1 MRDRGDRTAKKQHL
15 LLIGTPPYR
24 EGGSTVK
31 LELLLEYLSNF
42 SNLFIDR
49 FNLPV
54 FHPLYNAN
62 GTLGPLNHLR
72 TIIRLARAVIRVPR
86 ADIVVVY
93 GTSDFCFSYG
103 LAFAVTSKLF
113 RSHCTAMLAG
123 GRGVFGTKRFPKLA
137 RTICL
142 AMIRAFDTFVM
153 ETRVSRNDLP
163 SQLWMKTIVVENFR
177 PRLPDMLPTR
187 RGEGRKIQFA
197 FVSSSDGQAGEKK
210 PVKGLDVLLD
220 AFDHVRV
227 ALGFDE
233 RIELHLYGPM
243 SLSLTER
250 VARTPNIVTHGLL
263 SSEQFRTSLRQHDVL
278 AFPSRYPFEGH
289 PGAIIEAF
297 MAGLPVIASALPGP
311 MEIVAHEVN
320 GLIVQTDDSKAF
332 ATAMRRLATDHE
344 FRHRLSAGA
353 RASATDFD
361 QEKILPELVAALGL
375 LPVAPRGRAAG
386 PCAPAE

>member
-1 MRDRGDRTAKKQHL
+1 MAKKQHL

-24 EGGSTVK
+24 EGGSSAK
-31 LELLLEYLSNF
+31 LGFLLEYLSNF
-42 SNLFIDR
+42 PNLSIDC

-72 TIIRLARAVIRVPR
+72 TIIRLVRAVIRVPS
-86 ADIVVVY
+86 ANVVVVY

-103 LAFAVTSKLF
+103 LAFALTSKLF
-113 RSHCTAMLAG
+113 RNHCTAMLAG
-123 GRGVFGTKRFPKLA
+123 GRGIFGTKRLPKPA

-153 ETRVSRNDLP
+153 ETKISRNDLP
-163 SQLWMKTIVVENFR
+163 SRLWAKTIVVDNFR

-187 RGEGRKIQFA
+187 HDEEGTVSFA
-197 FVSSSDGQAGEKK
+197 FVSSSDGPAGEKK
-210 PVKGLDVLLD
+210 PTKGLDVLLD
-220 AFDHVRV
+220 AFDHLQAVS
-227 ALGFDE
+227 GSSKG
-233 RIELHLYGPM
+233 IELHLYGYLPP
-243 SLSLTER
+243 SFNER
-250 VARTPNIVTHGLL
+250 VTRTPNIVTHGFLPG
-263 SSEQFRTSLRQHDVL
+263 EQLRTRLRQHDVL

-320 GLIVQTDDSKAF
+320 GLIVQIGDSEAF
-332 ATAMRRLATDHE
+332 AAAMSRLATDHE
-344 FRHRLSAGA
+344 FRRRLSAGA
-353 RASATDFD
+353 RSSAADFD

-375 LPVAPRGRAAG
+375 LATAASADPLSSPAGRSRLT
-386 PCAPAE
+386 P